1 MIRKMLLQ
9 ALVVLAGTCFVVSQS
24 QAASFDSKA
33 VESYI
38 NSLPEVEAFGERM
51 ESQGKDE
58 AWLNDV
64 SPMEGD
70 TFDPHTRGI
79 SALKKH
85 DPAEYAELGKIVG
98 RHGFSSGEN
107 WAAVGD
113 RVILAYGALK
123 AESENPELFAMVKQ
137 MESMD
142 ERMMAMMPAEVRAQM
157 EQALVMARSFANVP
171 DADKQVV
178 RPHLGRLDAVFMER

>member
-9 ALVVLAGTCFVVSQS
+9 ALVLLVGTCFVVVQS
-24 QAASFDSKA
+24 HAASFDSKA

-79 SALKKH
+79 SALKQH

-123 AESENPELFAMVKQ
+123 AESENPELFEMVKQ

-142 ERMMAMMPAEVRAQM
+142 ERMLAMMPAEVRAQM
-157 EQALVMARSFANVP
+157 EQALAMARSFARVP
-171 DADKQVV
+171 DSDKQVV
-178 RPHLGRLDAVFMER
+178 RPHVARLDAVFMER